1 MNVVLKL
8 MEVAVEFVWWG
19 GGGVCTGMFVSNPT
33 TMLRLCC
40 VVVGAV
46 TEVID

>member
-19 GGGVCTGMFVSNPT
+19 GGGVCIVLPNYSSVGVV
-33 TMLRLCC
+33 LHCI
-40 VVVGAV
+40 VVGAV
-46 TEVID
+46 TI